1 LARALLLVI
10 LPRHRVRKLPAEVR
24 VHFHDALEGLPLDH
38 VAVAVES
45 IDAMLPT
52 LESVTGAVGSPRER
66 VASQG
71 VEACFVGPDP
81 GRLELLQPLGPDT
94 PVGRFLAK
102 RGPGLHHIAYRVTDL
117 DAELRRLETAGIE
130 LIDRAPR
137 PGARGH
143 RVAFIHPRST
153 GGVLIELVEP

>member
-1 LARALLLVI
+1 M
-10 LPRHRVRKLPAEVR
+10 PT
-24 VHFHDALEGLPLDH
+24 HDAFKGLPLDH

-45 IDAMLPT
+45 IDDILPA
-52 LESVTGAVGSPRER
+52 LESVTGAVGSRRER
-66 VASQG
+66 VPSQG
-71 VEACFVGPDP
+71 VELCFLGTGV

-102 RGPGLHHIAYRVTDL
+102 RGPGLHHIAYRVSDL
-117 DAELRRLETAGIE
+117 EATLRGLEESGIE

-137 PGARGH
+137 PGAHGH

-153 GGVLIELVEP
+153 GGVLVELVEV